1 MTHAPPPAPPH
12 QPRPRIGPG
21 LKLRLW
27 LACLSGGLVAAAG
40 TLWMLATPSLS
51 PADPAV
57 YGWLAGVACA
67 CLIIGLLL
75 ALWIDHHV
83 VGHLHGLLL
92 GLRSNRVAELR
103 GLPAGAGWG
112 ELSELGDAVQDTL
125 ERRQREARALA
136 DLDRVR
142 EQLRIL
148 FASIEYWQRTE
159 RWERPALPE
168 GEVSAV
174 GELLAHALQ
183 RRAAVDE
190 QNREAA
196 RQVANE
202 LAAVIAE
209 AREAATQAERGFVE
223 ATALQTTVRELHRL
237 SGELSASLRGPQP
250 AAAAPEPAAASA
262 SRQLRVRELLE
273 ELVAAS
279 FASVESLGRG
289 LARVE
294 DVSDQVQ
301 RLANR
306 ATLIAIQA
314 LAGTRDPATFGDELK
329 TLAREVRDATDR
341 TQRFARE
348 IETAVAEADARMRE
362 ARERALARLEAGAEE
377 ETAAPAAPAPAP
389 EMGRDARRLLERVL
403 EMVQD
408 ASVKGERVS
417 TASERASSVAE
428 RLARRLDGNA
438 SDAEALV
445 VRLAPVGEPSLGPG
459 EAGGSAPDL
468 RLIDDER
475 FAIDEPSASPADEG
489 GEPPAQPRREPYDDD
504 AEQRP

>member
-1 MTHAPPPAPPH
+1 
-12 QPRPRIGPG
+12 

-51 PADPAV
+51 PTDPAV

-67 CLIIGLLL
+67 CLVIGLLL

-125 ERRQREARALA
+125 EKRQREARAA
-136 DLDRVR
+136 SDLERVR
-142 EQLRIL
+142 EQLGIL

-168 GEVSAV
+168 GEVSSV

-196 RQVANE
+196 RLVAGE
-202 LAAVIAE
+202 LGAVIGE
-209 AREAATQAERGFVE
+209 AREAASQAERGFIE

-237 SGELSASLRGPQP
+237 AGELAGTLRRTQSP
-250 AAAAPEPAAASA
+250 AAATAAPAAATE
-262 SRQLRVRELLE
+262 LRVREVLE

-279 FASVESLGRG
+279 FASVEALGRG
-289 LARVE
+289 LMRVE

-306 ATLIAIQA
+306 ATLVAIQA
-314 LAGTRDPATFGDELK
+314 LAGTGDPATFGDDLK
-329 TLAREVRDATDR
+329 SLAREVRDATDR
-341 TQRFARE
+341 TQQFARD
-348 IETAVAEADARMRE
+348 IEVAVGEADARMRE
-362 ARERALARLEAGAEE
+362 ARERALGRLEAAA
-377 ETAAPAAPAPAP
+377 AAPAAPAPAMSAP
-389 EMGRDARRLLERVL
+389 DVGPDARRLLERVL

-445 VRLAPVGEPSLGPG
+445 VRLAPVGEPVALP
-459 EAGGSAPDL
+459 APDL
-468 RLIDDER
+468 RLVDDVLSEMT
-475 FAIDEPSASPADEG
+475 DPSATSPDPTDESRG
-489 GEPPAQPRREPYDDD
+489 GQPSNPDDD
-504 AEQRP
+504 AEHRS

>member
-1 MTHAPPPAPPH
+1 MCI
-12 QPRPRIGPG
+12 R
-21 LKLRLW
+21 
-27 LACLSGGLVAAAG
+27 
-40 TLWMLATPSLS
+40 
-51 PADPAV
+51 
-57 YGWLAGVACA
+57 
-67 CLIIGLLL
+67 
-75 ALWIDHHV
+75 
-83 VGHLHGLLL
+83 
-92 GLRSNRVAELR
+92 
-103 GLPAGAGWG
+103 
-112 ELSELGDAVQDTL
+112 
-125 ERRQREARALA
+125 
-136 DLDRVR
+136 DR
-142 EQLRIL
+142 
-148 FASIEYWQRTE
+148 
-159 RWERPALPE
+159 
-168 GEVSAV
+168 
-174 GELLAHALQ
+174 
-183 RRAAVDE
+183 
-190 QNREAA
+190 
-196 RQVANE
+196 
-202 LAAVIAE
+202 
-209 AREAATQAERGFVE
+209 
-223 ATALQTTVRELHRL
+223 
-237 SGELSASLRGPQP
+237 
-250 AAAAPEPAAASA
+250 
-262 SRQLRVRELLE
+262 LE

-389 EMGRDARRLLERVL
+389 EMGRDARRLLERVM

-445 VRLAPVGEPSLGPG
+445 VRLAPVGEPSSGPG

-489 GEPPAQPRREPYDDD
+489 GEPPAKPRREPYDDD

>member
-1 MTHAPPPAPPH
+1 
-12 QPRPRIGPG
+12 

-40 TLWMLATPSLS
+40 TLWMLFTPPLS
-51 PADPAV
+51 PKDPAV
-57 YGWLAGVACA
+57 FAWMAGVACA
-67 CLIIGLLL
+67 CLVIGLLL

-83 VGHLHGLLL
+83 VSHLHGLLL

-112 ELSELGDAVQDTL
+112 ELSDLGDAVQDTL
-125 ERRQREARALA
+125 EKRQRESRAA
-136 DLDRVR
+136 SDLERVR
-142 EQLRIL
+142 EQLGIL
-148 FASIEYWQRTE
+148 FASIEHWQRTE
-159 RWERPALPE
+159 RWERPAIPD

-196 RQVANE
+196 RLVAGE
-202 LAAVIAE
+202 LGAVIAE
-209 AREAATQAERGFVE
+209 AREAASQAERGFIE

-237 SGELSASLRGPQP
+237 SGELAGALRRTP
-250 AAAAPEPAAASA
+250 AQAPDVRPSTPGAE
-262 SRQLRVRELLE
+262 LRVREVLE
-273 ELVAAS
+273 ELVTAS
-279 FASVESLGRG
+279 FASVEALGRG
-289 LARVE
+289 LMRVE

-314 LAGTRDPATFGDELK
+314 LAGTSDPATFGDELK
-329 TLAREVRDATDR
+329 SLAREVRDATDR
-341 TQRFARE
+341 TQRFARD
-348 IETAVAEADARMRE
+348 IEVAVGEADARMKE
-362 ARERALARLEAGAEE
+362 ARERALVRLEAA
-377 ETAAPAAPAPAP
+377 AAVPAPAAAPPAP
-389 EMGRDARRLLERVL
+389 EVGPDARRLLERVL
-403 EMVQD
+403 EMVKD

-445 VRLAPVGEPSLGPG
+445 VRLAPVGEPVALP
-459 EAGGSAPDL
+459 APDL
-468 RLIDDER
+468 RLVDDVLTELSDPS
-475 FAIDEPSASPADEG
+475 APSHDQPDEPTG
-489 GEPPAQPRREPYDDD
+489 GSHGESQARPDDDD
-504 AEQRP
+504 AEHRS